1 MASPINT
8 KGIEAVLANPPSD
21 MPSDLTLEFL
31 QESRDRGAIIAILVI
46 TSFVMIVVAL
56 RSYARYVSVR
66 GFGLDDW
73 LALLALVSL
82 VDCATSYTF
91 LKPKLTTSCRLL
103 SFPLPCFLL
112 YSSIWD
118 QVGTLLISNMFWT
131 MPSSAGPKPWTSGLT
146 WSTRLVY

>member
-1 MASPINT
+1 MASPTNT
-8 KGIEAVLANPPSD
+8 KGIEAVLADPPSD

-56 RSYARYVSVR
+56 RSYARYISVR

-82 VDCATSYTF
+82 LKCAVS
-91 LKPKLTTSCRLL
+91 LPSDLTVSCRLH
-103 SFPLPCFLL
+103 SFRSLCSLL
-112 YSSIWD
+112 YSSTWD
-118 QVGTLLISNMFWT
+118 QVATLLTSNMSWT
-131 MPSSAGPKPWTSGLT
+131 MPSSAGPKPWTSGPT
-146 WSTRLVY
+146 SSTRHVY